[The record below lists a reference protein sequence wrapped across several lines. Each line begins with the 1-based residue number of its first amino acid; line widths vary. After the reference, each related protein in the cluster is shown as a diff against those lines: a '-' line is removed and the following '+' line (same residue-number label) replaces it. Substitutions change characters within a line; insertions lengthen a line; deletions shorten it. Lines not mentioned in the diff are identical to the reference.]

1 MTDPQVMQGDVMLA
15 EFGTLLPSEV
25 LSSIQNHSIRI
36 FEGVTE
42 IAENSELLVGV
53 LGKSILR
60 AETKHKRNS
69 STQNLLFR

>member
-1 MTDPQVMQGDVMLA
+1 MQGDVMLA

-36 FEGVTE
+36 SEGVTG
-42 IAENSELLVGV
+42 IAENSEFLVGV
-53 LGKSILR
+53 LGKIILR
-60 AETKHKRNS
+60 AETKPKRNS

>member
-1 MTDPQVMQGDVMLA
+1 MQGDVMLA

-36 FEGVTE
+36 SEGVTE
-42 IAENSELLVGV
+42 IAENSEFLVGV
-53 LGKSILR
+53 LGKIILR
-60 AETKHKRNS
+60 AETKPKRNS

>member
-1 MTDPQVMQGDVMLA
+1 MQGDVMLA

-25 LSSIQNHSIRI
+25 LSSIQNGSIRI
-36 FEGVTE
+36 SEGITE

-53 LGKSILR
+53 LGKSTLR
-60 AETKHKRNS
+60 AETKPKRNS